1 MRISQ
6 SGIDLIKEFEGCVL
20 YVYKDAVGLPTIG
33 IGHLIKSGE
42 KFTTI
47 TMQEAEDLLRSD
59 IKIFEDALNKSIK
72 VPVTQNQFDAML
84 SLAFNI
90 GYGAFNKSTL
100 LKKVN
105 ANDFSGA
112 ANEFRKWNKAG
123 GRVLPGLIRRRTAE
137 QKLFMKVDE

>member
-1 MRISQ
+1 MKIGQ
-6 SGIDLIKEFEGCVL
+6 AGIDLIKQFEGCVL
-20 YVYKDAVGLPTIG
+20 HVYKDAVGLPTIG
-33 IGHLIKSGE
+33 IGHLIKPGE

-105 ANDFSGA
+105 LKDFVGA
-112 ANEFRKWNKAG
+112 SNEFRKWNKAG
-123 GRVLPGLIRRRTAE
+123 GKVLTGLVRRRTAE
-137 QKLFMKVDE
+137 QQLFTKVN